1 MKIKE
6 KSQVP
11 MKHFDYNFIFIVI
24 RDSEH
29 LWQSALYWKLLIKK
43 FWFFLFLFSSAGIC
57 TVHFSVNYKAK
68 LAL

>member
-29 LWQSALYWKLLIKK
+29 LWHSALYWKLLIKK
-43 FWFFLFLFSSAGIC
+43 FDFFILFSSAGSIC